1 MDKYD
6 FTQYHLPPRQ
16 QRDALQELWSMHA
29 ETLQALARIESLLQQ
44 LLAAHQAAPER
55 PAANPSTPG

>member
-6 FTQYHLPPRQ
+6 FTQHHLMPQRQ
-16 QRDALQELWSMHA
+16 PDALRELWSMHA

-44 LLAAHQAAPER
+44 LLAAHQAAPAH
-55 PAANPSTPG
+55 PAANPPTPG